1 MENTVERARVWADFI
16 CTKCQFPA
24 PARLRAQFA
33 HARFS
38 EFCECGCNSFKVEVA
53 ETADIEPIAAADG
66 YGAVFEANFRLSG
79 SEKTLEIILFS
90 GKGGNLEYLEIG
102 CCANSFPVPKDIA
115 VVESPFHVHA
125 NAALVL

>member
-1 MENTVERARVWADFI
+1 MGNTIERARFWADFI

-53 ETADIEPIAAADG
+53 ETADVEPIALG
-66 YGAVFEANFRLSG
+66 ESYGTVFEANPPERFGEDIGNSSLLRQS
-79 SEKTLEIILFS
+79 
-90 GKGGNLEYLEIG
+90 GNLEYVEID
-102 CCANSFPVPKDIA
+102 CCANSFPVPEEVSVA
-115 VVESPFHVHA
+115 EPPFHVHA